1 MTRQPMAQKVLLI
14 LALAAAPQ
22 TGNADSTH
30 TNPASPEGHAPIM
43 VMGDHMHNA
52 GEFMVSA
59 RHMTMRMR
67 GNMKGTNELSDA
79 QVLAEPNQHGVPMTL
94 RVVPQKMDMEMTML
108 GAMYAPSD
116 AVTLLAMVMQIDN
129 QMILQSYQG
138 IMGETPCASPFLS
151 KSNGRGDTIIG
162 ALFRGGATSNG
173 QWHSGLAVSLPTGAI
188 DKTGRPMTPMGC
200 AQATMDMRLPYPMQ
214 LGSGSYELKPSLTY
228 TGDWQKWG
236 GWRVGAQANATLRL
250 NDNDEDYRLGDKFE
264 VQGWAM
270 KNLTPYASASLRL
283 DASHQGKMD
292 GRDAA
297 ISLPVPTAQ
306 SRSSGGTYA
315 NLSLGINLIGQSGV
329 LRDHRL
335 ALEFVMPVHQDA
347 NGVQMKR
354 DETLTLGWQKAF

>member
-1 MTRQPMAQKVLLI
+1 MTHQWTAPKAALI
-14 LALAAAPQ
+14 LALAAAPNF
-22 TGNADSTH
+22 GFADDTH
-30 TNPASPEGHAPIM
+30 TRTAAPENHAPIG
-43 VMGDHMHNA
+43 VMGDHRHKA
-52 GEFMVSA
+52 GEYMVSL
-59 RHMTMRMR
+59 RQMNMRME
-67 GNMKGTNELSDA
+67 GNIHGRDKVSDSE
-79 QVLAEPNQHGVPMTL
+79 VLAMPNQHGMPANL

-108 GAMYAPSD
+108 GAMYAPND
-116 AVTLLAMVMQIDN
+116 TITLLAMVMQIDN
-129 QMILQSYQG
+129 DMVLQSYQG
-138 IMGETPCASPFLS
+138 MMGDTPCASTFVS
-151 KSNGRGDTIIG
+151 KTSGTGDTIIG

-188 DKTGRPMTPMGC
+188 DKIGRPMTPMGC

-264 VQGWAM
+264 MQGWAM

-335 ALEFVMPVHQDA
+335 ALEYVMPVHQDA

>member
-1 MTRQPMAQKVLLI
+1 MTQRLTRLTAAI
-14 LALAAAPQ
+14 LTLPSLSLA
-22 TGNADSTH
+22 DETH
-30 TNPASPEGHAPIM
+30 TQTAAPEGHAPIM
-43 VMGDHMHNA
+43 VMTDHMHQA
-52 GEFMVSA
+52 GEYMFSLRQMN
-59 RHMTMRMR
+59 MRMT
-67 GNMKGTNELSDA
+67 GNISGTNKLSDA
-79 QVLAEPNQHGVPMTL
+79 QVLGQPNDNAMMPANL
-94 RVVPQKMDMEMTML
+94 RVVPQKMDMAMTML
-108 GAMYAPSD
+108 GAMYAPND
-116 AVTLLAMVMQIDN
+116 TITLLAMVMQIDN
-129 QMILQSYQG
+129 DMVLQSYQG
-138 IMGETPCASPFLS
+138 MMGDTPCASTFVS
-151 KSNGRGDTIIG
+151 KTSGTGDTIIG

-188 DKTGRPMTPMGC
+188 DETGRPMTPMGC

-250 NDNDEDYRLGDKFE
+250 NDNNEDYRLGDKFE

-315 NLSLGINLIGQSGV
+315 NLSLGINLIGQSGM

-335 ALEFVMPVHQDA
+335 ALEYIMPVHQDA

>member
-22 TGNADSTH
+22 TGHADSTH

-138 IMGETPCASPFLS
+138 MMGETPCASPFLS
-151 KSNGRGDTIIG
+151 KSTGRGDTIIG
-162 ALFRGGATSNG
+162 ALFRGGETANG
-173 QWHSGLAVSLPTGAI
+173 QWHSGLALSLPTGAV
-188 DKTGRPMTPMGC
+188 DKTSRPIVPMGC
-200 AQATMDMRLPYPMQ
+200 VPAAMNKRLPYSMQ

-228 TGDWQKWG
+228 NGDWR
-236 GWRVGAQANATLRL
+236 GWRVGGQANATLRL
-250 NDNDEDYRLGDKFE
+250 DDNDENYRLGDKFE
-264 VQGWAM
+264 LQGWAM
-270 KNLTPYASASLRL
+270 KTLAPNASASLRL
-283 DASHQGKMD
+283 DASHQGKLD
-292 GRDAA
+292 GQD
-297 ISLPVPTAQ
+297 ISITLPVPTAQ

-315 NLSLGINLIGQSGV
+315 NLSIGINLIGQSGV

-335 ALEFVMPVHQDA
+335 ALELVWPVHQDVH
-347 NGVQMKR
+347 GLQMQR
-354 DETLTLGWQKAF
+354 QETLTLGWQRAF